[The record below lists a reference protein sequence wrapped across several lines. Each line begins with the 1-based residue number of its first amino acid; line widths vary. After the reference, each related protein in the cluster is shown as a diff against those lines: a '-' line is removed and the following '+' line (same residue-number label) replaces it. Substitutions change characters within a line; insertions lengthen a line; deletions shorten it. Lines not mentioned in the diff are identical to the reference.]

1 MITTTLHDDVL
12 EIRMDH
18 PPLNVMSRDLRI
30 KLLQALADAQADDA
44 VKAIVLASAGRTFSA
59 GADITEFDDP
69 DITPTLPEVVNAL
82 EASSKPVVVA
92 LQGLAL
98 GGGVEIAL
106 GCHYRLAAPQAKL
119 GLPEVTLGLLPG
131 AGGTQRLPRLVGVE
145 AALDMIVSG
154 AAIPAIRGEELG
166 LVDRLVDADRLH
178 AETIDFARTLD
189 GPRRTGERS
198 VHADPG
204 VFNAYLENLPRK
216 LKRLDAPQACV
227 DAVRAATELPFR
239 DGLAREGALFAQLA
253 RGEQSM
259 ALRHAFFAER
269 AASRIRDLPAGT
281 RARPIAEVGVI
292 GAGTMGGGIS
302 MNFLSAGIP
311 VVMVET
317 SEAALQRG
325 VDTIRRNYV
334 QSAARGRISASQ
346 IEQALGLLTPTLD
359 FDALAT
365 CDLVIE
371 AAYED
376 MAVKRD
382 IFARLDRVAK
392 PDALLA
398 SNTSY
403 LSIDGIAAAT
413 TRPQSV
419 LGLHFFSPANV
430 MKLLEV
436 VRGAQTSP
444 DALVT
449 AMDLARRIG
458 KVAVVAR
465 DCFGFIGNRML
476 HPRQQ
481 NAMALLLEGAT
492 PTQIDRVFTQLGMPM
507 GPLQMADLAGVD
519 IGWHRDVERIDSIAD
534 ALCAQGRWGRK
545 TDAGFYDYDET
556 GRASE
561 SPVVAQIIEDFRA
574 RSGIVPRDIRDEEIL
589 VRGVYTMIN
598 EGARILEEGIAERSS
613 DIDVVWLHGYG
624 WPRHTGGPMFWA
636 QQQGLN
642 TIIDGL
648 RQYQA
653 SLGPDFVLSP
663 LLERCAREG
672 TSFASA
678 QVSP

>member
-12 EIRMDH
+12 EIRMDN

-30 KLLQALADAQADDA
+30 KLLRTLADAQADDA
-44 VKAIVLASAGRTFSA
+44 VKAIVLASAGRAFSA

-69 DITPTLPEVVNAL
+69 DMAPALPEVVDAI

-92 LQGLAL
+92 VHGLAL

-106 GCHYRLAAPQAKL
+106 ACHYRLAVPQAKF

-145 AALDMIVSG
+145 ASLDMIVTG
-154 AAIPAIRGEELG
+154 AAIPAAKAMELG
-166 LVDRLVDADRLH
+166 LVDKLVDADRLLSE
-178 AETIDFARTLD
+178 AIDFARAVD

-198 VHADPG
+198 IEADPA
-204 VFNAYLENLPRK
+204 VFDAFVANLPRK
-216 LKRLDAPQACV
+216 LQHLDAPLACV
-227 DAVRAATELPFR
+227 EAVRAATELPFR
-239 DGLAREGALFAQLA
+239 EGLAREGVLFSHLA
-253 RGEQSM
+253 GGEQSK

-269 AASRIRDLPAGT
+269 AAARIDDLPPGT
-281 RARPIAEVGVI
+281 RALPIAAVGVI
-292 GAGTMGGGIS
+292 GAGTMGGGIA

-311 VVMVET
+311 VVIVET
-317 SEAALQRG
+317 SQDALQRG
-325 VDTIRRNYV
+325 LDTIRRNYE
-334 QSAARGRISASQ
+334 QSVARGRLSAAHV
-346 IEQALGLLTPTLD
+346 ERALGLLTPTLD
-359 FDALAT
+359 FDALGT

-376 MAVKRD
+376 IAVKQD
-382 IFARLDRVAK
+382 IFARLDKVAK
-392 PDALLA
+392 PGTLLA

-403 LSIDGIAAAT
+403 LSIDEIAAAT

-436 VRGAQTSP
+436 VRGAQTAP
-444 DALVT
+444 AVLAT
-449 AMDLARRIG
+449 AMEVARKIG

-465 DCFGFIGNRML
+465 VGFGFIGNRML
-476 HPRQQ
+476 HPRQE

-492 PTQIDRVFTQLGMPM
+492 PAQIDRVFTNFGMPM
-507 GPLQMADLAGVD
+507 GPFQMADLAGVD
-519 IGWHRDVERIDSIAD
+519 IGWHRDPDRIGSIAD

-545 TDAGFYDYDET
+545 KNAGFYDYDEA
-556 GRASE
+556 GHGFE
-561 SPVVAQIIEDFRA
+561 SPVVAQIVEDFRA
-574 RSGIVPRDIRDEEIL
+574 MAGVVPREISDGEI
-589 VRGVYTMIN
+589 VARGLYTMIN

-613 DIDVVWLHGYG
+613 DIDVVWIHGYG

-636 QQQGLN
+636 QRQGLG
-642 TIIDGL
+642 TLVDGL
-648 RQYQA
+648 RQYKA

-663 LLERCAREG
+663 LLECCARQG
-672 TSFASA
+672 TPLSPASA
-678 QVSP
+678 AT